1 MMLALRS
8 FRIGC
13 LALIVLALFLST
25 QSDKPDLAG
34 DLLLF
39 NATPLALIVLSYF
52 ALRDDD
58 LYTRLAVQ
66 FAIFFWFAGSV
77 LSSLTAVY
85 LLAPNLQVISD
96 FLYLLFYPFIFI
108 AIPRLLRTNLKS
120 TILESIDATIVA
132 LGVSALA
139 AALLMKP
146 VLPNFSGNQLETFFA
161 IIFPVAD
168 IVLVAL
174 IISLSPFQR
183 LNLRNVI
190 LVLGVTSF
198 AAADFLNLWLSNNGK
213 YIFGS
218 WTDTLWLIALYLI
231 VESLW
236 HQRDETISRVAT
248 HPILIAIAV
257 LFSAILLSLL
267 ALRPGYLPGFIVG
280 PAIATL
286 FLAFIRMVIAL
297 RQAEEIGAERTL
309 ARTDELTGLPN
320 RRKFMAELIEF
331 SNTQGALLLLDLD
344 GFKPIND
351 QYGHAIGD
359 QLLRAVSERFR
370 RSLPSHSTLARLGGD
385 EFGALISGDFEST
398 MEAALALHAS
408 ASYPFAIAGEKI
420 KIGVSVGFVTND
432 GTRDM
437 MHRADQAMYKAKRED
452 LGVCQL

>member
-1 MMLALRS
+1 ML
-8 FRIGC
+8 
-13 LALIVLALFLST
+13 VLATFIFGTNKDQPDFLN
-25 QSDKPDLAG
+25 
-34 DLLLF
+34 DLLLY
-39 NATPLALIVLSYF
+39 NAVPLALLVLSIY
-52 ALRDDD
+52 ALKGED
-58 LYTRLAVQ
+58 LRTRLCFELAL
-66 FAIFFWFAGSV
+66 FFWFAGSV
-77 LSSLTAVY
+77 ISSLTAVY
-85 LLAPNLQVISD
+85 LFTADLQLISE

-108 AIPRLLRTNLKS
+108 AIPRLLSSSVSS
-120 TILESIDATIVA
+120 TILENIDAAIVA

-139 AALLMKP
+139 SALLMKP
-146 VLPNFSGNQLETFFA
+146 VLPNFNSDQLETFFA

-168 IVLVAL
+168 ILLIAL
-174 IISLSPFQR
+174 IISLNPFHR
-183 LNLRNVI
+183 IIWRNFI
-190 LVLGVTSF
+190 LTFGIFAF
-198 AAADFLNLWLSNNGK
+198 AAADFVNLWLSRNGN
-213 YIFGS
+213 YSFGS
-218 WTDTLWLIALYLI
+218 WTDSLWLIALLLI

-236 HQRDETISRVAT
+236 HKRDESNSRVPT
-248 HPILIAIAV
+248 HPVLIAVAV

-267 ALRPGYLPGFIVG
+267 ALKPGYLPGFIVG

-286 FLAFIRMVIAL
+286 FLAFIRMVVAL
-297 RQAEEIGAERTL
+297 RQAQEIGAERTL

-331 SNTQGALLLLDLD
+331 SNTQGALLLLDLN

-351 QYGHAIGD
+351 KYGHEVGD
-359 QLLRAVSERFR
+359 QLLRAVSQRFR

-408 ASYPFAIAGEKI
+408 ASYPFARAGETI
-420 KIGVSVGFVTND
+420 MIGVSVGFVTND

>member
-1 MMLALRS
+1 MAALKLFRVGS
-8 FRIGC
+8 FI
-13 LALIVLALFLST
+13 LVLTTFFFGSKNDQPDFLS
-25 QSDKPDLAG
+25 
-34 DLLLF
+34 DLLLY
-39 NATPLALIVLSYF
+39 NAVPLSLLILSAFALKSEDLRTRITFELAL
-52 ALRDDD
+52 
-58 LYTRLAVQ
+58 
-66 FAIFFWFAGSV
+66 FFWFAGSV

-85 LLAPNLQVISD
+85 LLGQNLQVISD
-96 FLYLLFYPFIFI
+96 FLYLLFYPLIFI
-108 AIPRLLRTNLKS
+108 AIPRLIRTSISS
-120 TILESIDATIVA
+120 TILENIDAAIVA

-139 AALLMKP
+139 SALLMKP
-146 VLPNFSGNQLETFFA
+146 VLPNYSGDQLAIFFA

-168 IVLVAL
+168 IVLIAL
-174 IISLSPFQR
+174 LISLNPFHQFIW
-183 LNLRNVI
+183 RNSI
-190 LVLGVTSF
+190 LTFGIFAF
-198 AAADFLNLWLSNNGK
+198 AAADFINLWLSTNGN
-213 YIFGS
+213 YSFGS
-218 WTDTLWLIALYLI
+218 WTDSLWLIALLLI

-236 HQRDETISRVAT
+236 HKRDDSYSRVPT
-248 HPILIAIAV
+248 QPILIAVAV
-257 LFSAILLSLL
+257 LFSTVLLSLL

-297 RQAEEIGAERTL
+297 RQAQDIGAERTL

-331 SNTQGALLLLDLD
+331 SNTQGALLLLDLN

-351 QYGHAIGD
+351 KYGHEVGD
-359 QLLRAVSERFR
+359 QLLRAVSQRFR

-408 ASYPFAIAGEKI
+408 ASYPFTIAGETI
-420 KIGVSVGFVTND
+420 MIGVSVGFVTND

>member
-1 MMLALRS
+1 MATLKFLRFGS
-8 FRIGC
+8 
-13 LALIVLALFLST
+13 LLLILTTFYSSLNT
-25 QSDKPDLAG
+25 GKPDLAN
-34 DLLLF
+34 DLLLY
-39 NATPLALIVLSYF
+39 NAAPLSLFILSFF
-52 ALRDDD
+52 ALRSED
-58 LYTRLAVQ
+58 LLTRATLELAL
-66 FAIFFWFAGSV
+66 FFWLAGSV
-77 LSSLTAVY
+77 ISSLTAVY
-85 LLAPNLQVISD
+85 LLDHKLQVFSD
-96 FLYLLFYPFIFI
+96 FLYLLFYPFLFI
-108 AIPRLLRTNLKS
+108 AIPRLIRENFSS
-120 TILESIDATIVA
+120 TILESIDAAIVA

-146 VLPNFSGNQLETFFA
+146 LLPNFSASQLETFFA

-168 IVLVAL
+168 IILVAL
-174 IISLSPFQR
+174 IISLNPFHGFSKR
-183 LNLRNVI
+183 SLI
-190 LVLGVTSF
+190 LSLGVLAF
-198 AAADFLNLWLSNNGK
+198 AAADIANLWLSSHGK
-213 YIFGS
+213 YKFGG
-218 WTDTLWLIALYLI
+218 WTDSLWLIALFLI

-236 HQRDETISRVAT
+236 HEKDDSNARVAT
-248 HPILIAIAV
+248 HPVLIAVAV

-267 ALRPGYLPGFIVG
+267 ALKPGYLPGFIVG

-331 SNTQGALLLLDLD
+331 SNTQGALLLLDLN
-344 GFKPIND
+344 GFKPVND
-351 QYGHAIGD
+351 QYGHEVGD
-359 QLLRAVSERFR
+359 QLLRAVSQRFR
-370 RSLPSHSTLARLGGD
+370 RSLPGHSTLARLGGD

-408 ASYPFAIAGEKI
+408 ASYPFAIAGETI